1 MFSAR
6 HMAVAAA
13 LAGATIAIVAPDAA
27 RAGTVVKS
35 SGPSAAEYPVGK
47 KLKDTDRITLKEGD
61 SITVLT
67 AQGTRVISGA
77 GTHVVG
83 ARGAASSAK
92 FALLTRQKSARRV
105 RTGAVRGG
113 EGAATNPSIWN
124 VDVTQ
129 SGTFCLADASIV
141 RLWRPDK
148 EGVATYSIAKPTG
161 TTVNVLFDDGDADA
175 PWDTNQMPLA
185 ADTEFTI
192 RGPGGV
198 PETRVNFAM
207 IDFDADNSDA
217 ETLAETF
224 IENGC
229 MAQLELL
236 SSSLAG

>member
-1 MFSAR
+1 MFSAK
-6 HMAVAAA
+6 HMAVAVA
-13 LAGATIAIVAPDAA
+13 LAGATFTIAAPDIAK
-27 RAGTVVKS
+27 AGTVVKS
-35 SGPSAAEYPVGK
+35 SGPSAAQYPVGK
-47 KLKDTDRITLKEGD
+47 KLKDTDRIVLKAGD
-61 SITVLT
+61 KVTVLT
-67 AQGTRVISGA
+67 SKGTRVISGA

-83 ARGAASSAK
+83 ARGAANSAK

-113 EGAATNPSIWN
+113 EGTATNPSIWN

-129 SGTFCLADASIV
+129 SGPFCLADSGIV

-185 ADTEFTI
+185 SDTEFTI

-198 PETRVNFAM
+198 PETKVSFAM
-207 IDFDADNSDA
+207 IEFDADASDA
-217 ETLAETF
+217 EMLAETF

-229 MAQLELL
+229 MGQLELL
-236 SSSLAG
+236 SSSLGG